1 MDYRFESIYGVP
13 VSEGKGRGGGAPG
26 PVSRAAR
33 RLARLRPVNAPSRAL
48 RGIRWPAWLRAARA
62 QGRVSARWRVVRLL
76 WETSRGLAVAL
87 AVFALADGVLP
98 NLAWVGLGASTGR
111 IPAAVTD
118 GLDSAAGRA
127 LLVSLA
133 VGTGAYALSLMRT
146 PAEDLLESCS
156 SAVMATGMQ
165 RRLARAVCTPPG
177 IEHLEDPGVLDQLSS
192 ASGEL
197 TSTRPADAPMTL
209 ASAIGDR
216 LGGLGACV
224 VLATFRWWLGL
235 LFLAGWLV
243 IRPPLRRLLAER
255 ALLTRRA
262 TPALRHS
269 WYYLGCA
276 WRPQFAKE
284 MRVFG
289 LGDWILGRHQ
299 ERWTRGMAPS
309 WAAMSRLNHR
319 VLVLGGLVAV
329 MYGAGAGALGLAAY
343 RHEIGLGTLAVMLPM
358 MAMTMQVG
366 GVSAADVVLE
376 QMLAAVPDLDDV
388 IGRLGGPATGGL
400 ATGGLGPAGPATADP
415 ATGRQA
421 AAGRPA
427 RSIRLESVSYRYP
440 GGGHAVLDEL
450 DLELPS
456 GQSTAL
462 VGLNGAGKTTL
473 VTLLA
478 RLRDPTSG
486 RVLVDGTD
494 LRDLDARGWQRQ
506 VAVVYQD
513 FTRYPLSAREN
524 VALCDLAAGA
534 GGPGAGQGAVDGAA
548 LERAAEQSG
557 AAAVVAGLPRGWDT
571 LLSAGYHGGVDLS
584 GGQWQRI
591 ALARALYSVARGAR
605 VLVLDEPTAQL
616 DIRAEAAFYNRFL
629 ELTAG
634 VTTLIISHRFATVR
648 RADRIAVLDGG
659 RITEL
664 GSHDD
669 LVAADGTYAE
679 MFTLQAA
686 RFAAAGP
693 ASGGSSR
700 G

>member
-1 MDYRFESIYGVP
+1 M
-13 VSEGKGRGGGAPG
+13 SEPEGRGGAALR
-26 PVSRAAR
+26 PVSGAAR
-33 RLARLRPVNAPSRAL
+33 WLGRLRPTAARERVPGSAARSGRV
-48 RGIRWPAWLRAARA
+48 RAAMAR
-62 QGRVSARWRVVRLL
+62 GRVSGRWRVVHLL
-76 WETSRGLAVAL
+76 WETSPGLAVAL
-87 AVFALADGVLP
+87 AAFALADGVLP

-118 GLDSAAGRA
+118 GLGSAAGRA

-133 VGTGAYALSLMRT
+133 VGAGAYALSLMRT
-146 PAEDLLESCS
+146 PAEDLLEAYG

-165 RRLARAVCTPPG
+165 RRLARAVCTPAG

-289 LGDWILGRHQ
+289 LGEWILGRYQ
-299 ERWTRGMAPS
+299 ERWTDGMAPS
-309 WAAMSRLNHR
+309 WAAMSRLNRR
-319 VLVLGGLVAV
+319 VLAFGGLVAV

-343 RHEIGLGTLAVMLPM
+343 RQEIGLGTLAVMLPM

-366 GVSAADVVLE
+366 GVSAADVMLE
-376 QMLAAVPDLDDV
+376 QMLAAVPDLDDI
-388 IGRLGGPATGGL
+388 IGRLGGPAT
-400 ATGGLGPAGPATADP
+400 AGPAMAGP
-415 ATGRQA
+415 EAGEQA
-421 AAGRPA
+421 AAGLPA
-427 RSIRLESVSYRYP
+427 RSIRLESVSYRYAC
-440 GGGHAVLDEL
+440 GDHAVLDEL

-478 RLRDPTSG
+478 RLRDPTGG
-486 RVLVDGTD
+486 RILVDGTD

-524 VALCDLAAGA
+524 VALRDLGA
-534 GGPGAGQGAVDGAA
+534 GSDDDSIDNSGIDGAA

-571 LLSAGYHGGVDLS
+571 LLSSGYHGGVDLS

-605 VLVLDEPTAQL
+605 VLILDEPTAQL
-616 DIRAEAAFYNRFL
+616 DIKAEAAFYNRFL

-693 ASGGSSR
+693 APEGSSR

>member
-1 MDYRFESIYGVP
+1 MSGF
-13 VSEGKGRGGGAPG
+13 APG
-26 PVSRAAR
+26 WR
-33 RLARLRPVNAPSRAL
+33 RVRGVLAR
-48 RGIRWPAWLRAARA
+48 
-62 QGRVSARWRVVRLL
+62 GRVSGSTRWRVVRLL
-76 WETSRGLAVAL
+76 WETSPGLAVAL
-87 AVFALADGVLP
+87 AAFALADGVLP

-118 GLDSAAGRA
+118 GLGSAAGRA

-133 VGTGAYALSLMRT
+133 IGTGAYALSLMRT
-146 PAEDLLESCS
+146 PAEDLLESYS

-299 ERWTRGMAPS
+299 ERWTHGMAPS
-309 WAAMSRLNHR
+309 WAAMSRLNRR
-319 VLVLGGLVAV
+319 VLALGGLVAV
-329 MYGAGAGALGLAAY
+329 MYGAGTAALGLAAY

-376 QMLAAVPDLDDV
+376 QMLAAVPDLDGI
-388 IGRLGGPATGGL
+388 IGRLGVPAPADL
-400 ATGGLGPAGPATADP
+400 ASADQALGT
-415 ATGRQA
+415 QA
-421 AAGRPA
+421 AAGLPA
-427 RSIRLESVSYRYP
+427 RSIRFESVSYRYP
-440 GGGHAVLDEL
+440 HGDHPVLDEL

-478 RLRDPTSG
+478 RLRDPTGG
-486 RVLVDGTD
+486 RVLVDGTE

-513 FTRYPLSAREN
+513 FTRYPLPAREN
-524 VALCDLAAGA
+524 VALRDLSAGLDDVSGHGA
-534 GGPGAGQGAVDGAA
+534 TGHGGTGQGDIDDAA

-571 LLSAGYHGGVDLS
+571 LLSAGYQGGVDLS

-679 MFTLQAA
+679 MFTVQAD

-693 ASGGSSR
+693 APGGSSR

>member
-1 MDYRFESIYGVP
+1 
-13 VSEGKGRGGGAPG
+13 
-26 PVSRAAR
+26 
-33 RLARLRPVNAPSRAL
+33 
-48 RGIRWPAWLRAARA
+48 
-62 QGRVSARWRVVRLL
+62 VVRLL
-76 WETSRGLAVAL
+76 WETSPGLAVAL
-87 AVFALADGVLP
+87 AAFALADGVLP

-111 IPAAVTD
+111 IPAAVTG
-118 GLDSAAGRA
+118 GLGSAAGRA

-133 VGTGAYALSLMRT
+133 IGTGAYALSLMRT
-146 PAEDLLESCS
+146 PAENLLESYS

-165 RRLARAVCTPPG
+165 RRLARAVCAPPG

-197 TSTRPADAPMTL
+197 TSTRPADAAMTL
-209 ASAIGDR
+209 AGAIGDR

-243 IRPPLRRLLAER
+243 IRPPLRRLLTER

-289 LGDWILGRHQ
+289 LGDWILGRHR
-299 ERWTRGMAPS
+299 ERWTEGMAPS
-309 WAAMSRLNHR
+309 WAAMTRLNRR
-319 VLVLGGLVAV
+319 VLALTGLVAV
-329 MYGAGAGALGLAAY
+329 MYAAGAGALGLAAY
-343 RHEIGLGTLAVMLPM
+343 RQEIGLGTLAIMLPM

-376 QMLAAVPDLDDV
+376 QMLAAVPDLDAI
-388 IGRLGGPATGGL
+388 IGRLSGL
-400 ATGGLGPAGPATADP
+400 AAAEPARAELARAELATAELATRPARADP
-415 ATGRQA
+415 AAGGQA
-421 AAGRPA
+421 AAGRPG

-440 GGGHAVLDEL
+440 HGDHEVLDEL

-478 RLRDPTSG
+478 RLRDPTGG

-524 VALCDLAAGA
+524 VALRDLGA
-534 GGPGAGQGAVDGAA
+534 GTDHGSTGHGGTDHGDIDDAA
-548 LERAAEQSG
+548 LEQAAEQSG
-557 AAAVVAGLPRGWDT
+557 AATVVAGLPRGWDT
-571 LLSAGYHGGVDLS
+571 LLSPGYRGGVDLS

-629 ELTAG
+629 ELTSG

-648 RADRIAVLDGG
+648 RAGRIAVLDSG

-669 LVAADGTYAE
+669 LAAADGTYAE

-693 ASGGSSR
+693 AHHGSSR

>member
-1 MDYRFESIYGVP
+1 
-13 VSEGKGRGGGAPG
+13 VSARKERGG
-26 PVSRAAR
+26 PVRVAA
-33 RLARLRPVNAPSRAL
+33 LARGRVRAL
-48 RGIRWPAWLRAARA
+48 LARG
-62 QGRVSARWRVVRLL
+62 GVSARWRVVRLL

-87 AVFALADGVLP
+87 AAFALADGVLP

-156 SAVMATGMQ
+156 SAVMGTGMQ

-209 ASAIGDR
+209 ASTVGDR

-309 WAAMSRLNHR
+309 WAAMGRLNRR
-319 VLVLGGLVAV
+319 VLAFGGLVAV

-388 IGRLGGPATGGL
+388 IGRLDGPATGGPATGGL
-400 ATGGLGPAGPATADP
+400 ATADLAPVVLAAGRQTAGGLGAG
-415 ATGRQA
+415 
-421 AAGRPA
+421 
-427 RSIRLESVSYRYP
+427 SIRFESVSYRYP
-440 GGGHAVLDEL
+440 HGDHAVLDEL
-450 DLELPS
+450 ELELLS

-478 RLRDPTSG
+478 RLRDPTGG
-486 RVLVDGTD
+486 RVTVDGTD

-524 VALCDLAAGA
+524 VALRDLGA
-534 GGPGAGQGAVDGAA
+534 SVDAAA
-548 LERAAEQSG
+548 LGWAAEQSG
-557 AAAVVAGLPRGWDT
+557 AATVVAGLPRGWDT

-629 ELTAG
+629 QLTAG
-634 VTTLIISHRFATVR
+634 VTTLVISHRFATVR

-669 LVAADGTYAE
+669 LVAAEGTYAE

-693 ASGGSSR
+693 ARGGSFR